1 MAASA
6 LSVDKLFS
14 ISGKVALVTGGG
26 RGIGAMIASVSSYYT
41 AQKQS
46 NRFFTLAV
54 LEQAF
59 VANNAKVYIA
69 SRSLKS
75 CERKAKELSDI
86 GPGTCIPLAADL
98 GSAEGCKALAAEF
111 AERESALHV
120 LVNNSGTSWG
130 EPMETYPDEAW
141 DKLWNLN
148 VKSVFTLTRSLLPQL
163 DAGSSKGDPA
173 RVINVGSI
181 AGHMPQPVPTYAYDA
196 SKAAVHML
204 TRKLGSELA
213 DRRSEGGHGI
223 TVNAIAPGCVPSR
236 MSAQLLTYAS
246 EEAISSAVPLGRL
259 GTPEDMGG
267 AALFLA
273 SRAGAWMT
281 GSVVTVDGGTV
292 AQPLAME
299 PKL

>member
-1 MAASA
+1 M
-6 LSVDKLFS
+6 
-14 ISGKVALVTGGG
+14 
-26 RGIGAMIASVSSYYT
+26 
-41 AQKQS
+41 
-46 NRFFTLAV
+46 
-54 LEQAF
+54 
-59 VANNAKVYIA
+59 
-69 SRSLKS
+69 
-75 CERKAKELSDI
+75 

-98 GSAEGCKALAAEF
+98 GTAEGCKSLASQL

-120 LVNNSGTSWG
+120 LINNSGTSWG
-130 EPMETYPDEAW
+130 EPMDTYPDDAW

-148 VKSVFTLTRSLLPQL
+148 VKSVFSLTRALLPQL
-163 DAGSSKGDPA
+163 DAGSSPGDPA

-181 AGHMPQPVPTYAYDA
+181 AGLMPQPVPTYAYDT

-204 TRKLGSELA
+204 TRKLGVELA
-213 DRRSEGGHGI
+213 NRRAEGGHGI
-223 TVNAIAPGCVPSR
+223 TVNAIAPGFVPSR

-246 EEAISSAVPLGRL
+246 EEGISSAVPLGRL

-281 GSVVTVDGGTV
+281 GSVVTMDGGTV